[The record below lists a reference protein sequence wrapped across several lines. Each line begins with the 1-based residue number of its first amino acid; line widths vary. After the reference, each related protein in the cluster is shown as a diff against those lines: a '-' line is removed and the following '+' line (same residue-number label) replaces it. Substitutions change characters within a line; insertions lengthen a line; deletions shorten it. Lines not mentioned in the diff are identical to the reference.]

1 MASSDETRE
10 QIAAGAQVFREAIE
24 SFSGDWEANAGGDG
38 DEEETWSARKVA
50 EHTVGAVGFFAG
62 VVATAMDARP
72 AEKTGGEFAVTS
84 DVLPALDASLEIL
97 NRVFRYVE
105 DHDMVKPVERP
116 DSMDWDATIGA
127 AMVRSGTH
135 FTEHAATINERSS

>member
-1 MASSDETRE
+1 MASADETRE
-10 QIAAGAQVFREAIE
+10 QIAAGAQAFREAIE
-24 SFSGDWEANAGGDG
+24 SFSGDWEANAGDDG
-38 DEEETWSARKVA
+38 GEETWSARKVA

-72 AEKTGGEFAVTS
+72 AEKTGGEFAAAS

-116 DSMDWDATIGA
+116 ESMDWDATIGA
-127 AMVRSGTH
+127 AMVRSSTH
-135 FTEHAATINERSS
+135 FTEHAATITERSS

>member
-1 MASSDETRE
+1 MANADDTRE
-10 QIAAGAQVFREAIE
+10 QIAAGAQAFREAVE
-24 SFSGDWEANAGGDG
+24 SFSGDWEADAGSDG
-38 DEEETWSARKVA
+38 GEETWSARKVA

-72 AEKTGGEFAVTS
+72 AEKTGGEFAASS

-116 DSMDWDATIGA
+116 ESMDWDATIGA

-135 FTEHAATINERSS
+135 FTEHAATISERSS

>member
-1 MASSDETRE
+1 MANADETRE
-10 QIAAGAQVFREAIE
+10 QIAAGAQAFREAVE
-24 SFSGDWEANAGGDG
+24 SFSGDWEGDAGSDG
-38 DEEETWSARKVA
+38 GEETWSARKVA

-72 AEKTGGEFAVTS
+72 AEKTGGEFATS
-84 DVLPALDASLEIL
+84 ADVLPALDASLEIL

-116 DSMDWDATIGA
+116 ESMDWDATIGA

-135 FTEHAATINERSS
+135 FTEHAATISERSS

>member
-1 MASSDETRE
+1 MASADETRE
-10 QIAAGAQVFREAIE
+10 RIAAGSQAFREAIE
-24 SFSGDWEANAGGDG
+24 SFSGDWEANAGDDG
-38 DEEETWSARKVA
+38 GEETWSARKVA

-72 AEKTGGEFAVTS
+72 AEKTGGEFTAAS

-116 DSMDWDATIGA
+116 ESMDWDATIGA